1 MKKLGRIWILGLA
14 ACILFG
20 AGANAQE
27 SPTRQSHSGGG
38 AKAAPAAGTA
48 KPAAPAAPGMVDA
61 AVIETLADYQMILRE
76 VERLEAATGTVEIPV
91 SIAELRQRAGLKLAK
106 LRAWMKEYGVGEDW
120 SYDAARRSFLPPATA
135 TVSPAKGADRRP

>member
-1 MKKLGRIWILGLA
+1 MKKLGLIFLILA
-14 ACILFG
+14 AACVLFG
-20 AGANAQE
+20 GGTRAQE
-27 SPTRQSHSGGG
+27 KIATPKETVKSP
-38 AKAAPAAGTA
+38 APV
-48 KPAAPAAPGMVDA
+48 MVDA
-61 AVIETLADYQMILRE
+61 AFIETLADYQMILRE